1 METINCD
8 AKNYQNNG
16 HRGPYEQFFQH
27 ISNIASEIF
36 SIPEF
41 ISCFKIIFQPIRA
54 QGRVALINKEID
66 QRVAAEE
73 MNNK

>member
-1 METINCD
+1 MPRIIKIMGTE
-8 AKNYQNNG
+8 A
-16 HRGPYEQFFQH
+16 HMSSFFNIFQII
-27 ISNIASEIF
+27 ISEFAEIF

>member
-1 METINCD
+1 M
-8 AKNYQNNG
+8 AVLP
-16 HRGPYEQFFQH
+16 RFQRDFTFNF
-27 ISNIASEIF
+27 IKAFSRPAQTEIF
-36 SIPEF
+36 SILEF

-66 QRVAAEE
+66 QTVAAEE